1 VATIYDV
8 ARTAGVSPKTVSRVL
23 NGDAPV
29 NEKTLA
35 VVKAAML
42 RLNYVPS
49 RSARSLRSQKSG
61 IIGLISG
68 ALSIPHNE
76 PGGLPDILIVDGVQR
91 VFAERGMTLMVADT
105 GGKAEKVGDLI
116 QTFLE
121 HRVEGLLVVAEYHQ
135 KVSLSAASGGTPLV
149 LVNCFDDAGTP
160 AVVPDD
166 EGGEYALT
174 RGLIER
180 GHRRIGFL
188 TLPEKVVARSLRLA
202 GYKRAL
208 REAGIPFDR
217 ALVITAILP
226 GREHP
231 FDRLPSALDELV
243 GLKDPPTA
251 ICCGNDIGAMQL
263 YPLLAER
270 GLRVPDDISIAGYD
284 DYRILTELMHPPLTS
299 VALPYDA
306 MGARAAEKLLRLVA
320 GDAGTA
326 ETVRETVSGPVVWR
340 PSVRAIQ

>member
-8 ARTAGVSPKTVSRVL
+8 AKSAGVSPKTVSRVL

-29 NEKTLA
+29 NEKTHA
-35 VVKAAML
+35 SVKAAML
-42 RLNYVPS
+42 RLGYVPS

-61 IIGLISG
+61 LIGLVSG

-91 VFAERGMTLMVADT
+91 IFAERGMTLMVADT
-105 GGKAEKVGDLI
+105 GGKADRVGDLI

-121 HRVEGLLVVAEYHQ
+121 HRVEGVLVVAEYHQ
-135 KVSLSAASGGTPLV
+135 KVSLTAAFGDTPIV
-149 LVNCFDDAGTP
+149 LVNCFDDLGTT

-166 EGGEYALT
+166 EAGEYLLT
-174 RGLIER
+174 AGLIER

-188 TLPEKVVARSLRLA
+188 TLPEKVVARGLRLA
-202 GYKRAL
+202 GYRRAL
-208 REAGIPFDR
+208 REAGISYDPS
-217 ALVITAILP
+217 LVITATLP
-226 GREHP
+226 GRIRA
-231 FDRLPSALDELV
+231 FDRLPSALDELL
-243 GLKDPPTA
+243 GLDDPPTA
-251 ICCGNDIGAMQL
+251 ICCANDIGAMRL

-284 DYRILTELMHPPLTS
+284 DYRILTELMHPTLTS

-306 MGARAAEKLLRLVA
+306 MGARAAEMLLGIIA
-320 GDAGTA
+320 GDRQGAGA
-326 ETVRETVSGPVVWR
+326 GKTVVAGPVVWR
-340 PSVRAIQ
+340 TSVKAVA